1 MAASTSE
8 VSKVE
13 LRKLSTGKVG
23 FIEAHGL
30 WSDQQRAAA
39 EEVLEEVRN
48 RDLEAV
54 RVAVG
59 DVHGVVRGK
68 TLSVEAFATAMRNG
82 MDCSP
87 GPFLFD
93 TASTI
98 VFDPFSPGGGL
109 GSEEMT
115 GAADFVLVPDP
126 STFRVLPWTDGATGW
141 VLADEYFKSGRP
153 VPFSA
158 RQLLRRL
165 LDRLHERGL
174 SMVAGI
180 EVEWYLTR
188 LLDAKLTTD
197 DVGGFGIPGS
207 PPEVAPVNLGYQFN
221 IEHFTDE
228 LDGIMRPLRQH
239 LLALGLPLRT
249 TEHESGPG
257 QLEFTFDPQPAME
270 AADSMLLF
278 RSATKQICARRGYHA
293 SFMCCPRLAGF
304 DASGWHLHQSLFDTA
319 DGSNRFMSSD
329 ANSPISGLA
338 RHYIGGLLEHA
349 AAASVLTTPT
359 VNGYKRL
366 GERFALAP
374 DRAAWSVDNRGAF
387 IRVLAEPF
395 EASAHIENR
404 AGEPSA
410 NPYLYLASQLI
421 AGLDGVERELDPGVP
436 TDDPHAHNRPALPCS
451 LREAVDAL
459 KTSSVFREAAGEAMV
474 DFLVSI
480 KESELLRY
488 ERATAGLPSDER
500 ALVTEWEQRE
510 YFRTF

>member
-1 MAASTSE
+1 MAISTRE
-8 VSKVE
+8 AATVE
-13 LRKLSTGKVG
+13 LRTLSTGKVG
-23 FIEAHGL
+23 FIEEHGL
-30 WSDQQRAAA
+30 WSDRQRAAA
-39 EEVLEEVRN
+39 EKVLGEVRD
-48 RDLEAV
+48 RELETV

-93 TASTI
+93 TASAI

-109 GSEEMT
+109 GIEEMT
-115 GAADFVLVPDP
+115 GAGDFVLVPDP
-126 STFRVLPWTDGATGW
+126 TTFRVLPWTDGATGW
-141 VLADEYFKSGRP
+141 VLADEYFKSGAP

-174 SMVAGI
+174 TMVAGI

-188 LLDAKLTTD
+188 LLDARLTAE
-197 DVGGFGIPGS
+197 DVGGFGVPGS
-207 PPEVAPVNLGYQFN
+207 PPDVTPVNLGYQFN

-228 LDGIMRPLRQH
+228 LEGIMRPLRQH

-249 TEHESGPG
+249 SEHESGPG

-270 AADSMLLF
+270 AADAMLLF

-293 SFMCCPRLAGF
+293 SFMCCPRLPGF
-304 DASGWHLHQSLFDTA
+304 DASGWHLHQSLFDAA
-319 DGSNRFMSSD
+319 DGSNRFTSSD
-329 ANSPISGLA
+329 PASPVSDLA

-349 AAASVLTTPT
+349 APASVLTTPT

-366 GERFALAP
+366 SERFSLSP
-374 DRAAWSVDNRGAF
+374 DRAVWSVDNRGAF

-395 EASAHIENR
+395 DPAAHLENR
-404 AGEPSA
+404 VGEPAA

-421 AGLDGVERELDPGVP
+421 AGLDGIARQREPGDP
-436 TDDPHAHNRPALPCS
+436 TDDPHAHDRPALPGS

-459 KTSSVFREAAGEAMV
+459 KVSTVFRTAAGDAMI
-474 DFLVSI
+474 DFLVAI
-480 KESELLRY
+480 KEAELERY
-488 ERATAGLPSDER
+488 EAATAGLAAEELE
-500 ALVTEWEQRE
+500 LVTDWEQRE